1 MKPIITHIRV
11 FSNPQT
17 GFLLRQ
23 NSPMTKNQTIDK
35 RSREILAN
43 NLTKLMGERGLTDA
57 GLEEMS
63 GVGRSTVQ
71 RVRKQETSPTL
82 DNIAAIAKAL
92 KIKLSDLLSNG
103 GRASV
108 EPERPSVAVESI
120 VDLISVYG
128 RVHDETRN
136 EILEFAKSLEERDR
150 LRDLGA
156 KEGDPANQS

>member
-1 MKPIITHIRV
+1 MK
-11 FSNPQT
+11 
-17 GFLLRQ
+17 
-23 NSPMTKNQTIDK
+23 
-35 RSREILAN
+35 
-43 NLTKLMGERGLTDA
+43 ERGFTDA
-57 GLEEMS
+57 GLEEVS

-71 RVRKQETSPTL
+71 RVRNKETSPTL

-92 KIKLSDLLSNG
+92 KINLADLLSE
-103 GRASV
+103 GRRA
-108 EPERPSVAVESI
+108 EPERPSVAVGSI

-156 KEGDPANQS
+156 EEGGPANQS

>member
-43 NLTKLMGERGLTDA
+43 NLTKLMKERGFTDA
-57 GLEEMS
+57 GLGEVS
-63 GVGRSTVQ
+63 SVGRSTVQ
-71 RVRKQETSPTL
+71 RVRNKETSPTL

-92 KIKLSDLLSNG
+92 KINLADLLSEG
-103 GRASV
+103 GRA

-150 LRDLGA
+150 LKDFGPE
-156 KEGDPANQS
+156 EGSPNQS